1 MIDRK
6 GFPML
11 LRRKHFI
18 EKIGINNSLYYQLIN
33 SDAIPTVT
41 INGRKY
47 ILRDTF
53 FDMLE
58 NAEDICYTNKV
69 CISA

>member
-18 EKIGINNSLYYQLIN
+18 DKIGINNSLYYQLLN
-33 SDAIPTVT
+33 SEAIPTVT
-41 INGRKY
+41 INNRKY
-47 ILRDTF
+47 ILRDSF
-53 FDMLE
+53 FDMLDNNTIPFLSE
-58 NAEDICYTNKV
+58 V
-69 CISA
+69 QQ

>member
-1 MIDRK
+1 MIDRNC
-6 GFPML
+6 FPML

-18 EKIGINNSLYYQLIN
+18 EKIGISNSLYYQLIN
-33 SDAIPTVT
+33 SGAIPTVT

-53 FDMLE
+53 FDMIE
-58 NAEDICYTNKV
+58 NHNITSLSEV
-69 CISA
+69 